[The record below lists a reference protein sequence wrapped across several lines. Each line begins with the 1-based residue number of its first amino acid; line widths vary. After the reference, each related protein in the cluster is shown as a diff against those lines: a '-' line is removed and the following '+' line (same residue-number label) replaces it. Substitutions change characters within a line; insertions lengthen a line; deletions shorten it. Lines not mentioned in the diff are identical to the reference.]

1 MNRQKDVAIV
11 SYGETRI
18 EPKTGRSAYDLG
30 AEVFEQILQK
40 TGLEPKDIDGL
51 VVGETMSETNN
62 PFYSVYMSEMLG
74 LTPRWNQ
81 VTGLGGCSAVA
92 NVARAASAIREGY
105 CETVLVLAA
114 DAQSSM
120 KNGAAEQGAHRY
132 EFQYPTGLKGP
143 VGAFGLIM
151 RRYRHLYKLKDEALA
166 KLAVTQRNHA
176 LLNHNAC
183 EKLRKPITEQ
193 DYLNSKYVSEPLRM
207 LDSVMVCDGANGVLM
222 TSAKNAKRLGVKQSI
237 YPIAYS
243 EISGYKSTD
252 FTAEIIDTGFS
263 VVGPEALRKAG
274 MTTKDI
280 RMLQAYDDFLIA
292 LMLVMEQVGFCG
304 PGEASDYILANDFSF
319 KGTLPLNTGGGQIS
333 AGQAGLAGG
342 GTNLVEAVR
351 QMFGEGGARQIPN
364 PSNAMVTGIG
374 MIPYGRNWGVSNVLI
389 LEQ

>member
-1 MNRQKDVAIV
+1 MSKNKDIAIV
-11 SYGETRI
+11 SYGETKIALR
-18 EPKTGRSAYDLG
+18 TGRSAYDL
-30 AEVFEQILQK
+30 ASEVFEQILEK

-51 VVGETMSETNN
+51 AVSETMSETHN
-62 PFYSVYMSEMLG
+62 PFYSVYVAEMLG
-74 LTPRWNQ
+74 ITPRWNQ
-81 VTGLGGCSAVA
+81 VTGLGGCSTIA
-92 NVARAASAIREGY
+92 NVARAASAIRDGY
-105 CETVLVLAA
+105 CETVLVIAA

-120 KNGAAEQGAHRY
+120 QTPVEQGAQRF

-143 VGAFGLIM
+143 VGAFGLM
-151 RRYRHLYKLKDEALA
+151 TQRYRHLYQLKDEALA

-176 LLNHNAC
+176 LLNDNAC

-207 LDSVMVCDGANGVLM
+207 LDSVMVCDGANGVLV
-222 TSAKNAKRLGVKQSI
+222 TSTENAKRLGLKKKIHPV
-237 YPIAYS
+237 AYS
-243 EISGYKSTD
+243 EISSYKSTE

-263 VVGPEALRKAG
+263 VVGPDALRKAG
-274 MTTKDI
+274 MSVKDV

-304 PGEASDYILANDFSF
+304 PGEASDFILSNDFSF
-319 KGTLPLNTGGGQIS
+319 NGNLPLNTGGGQIS

-342 GTNLVEAVR
+342 GTNFVEAVR
-351 QMFGEGGARQIPN
+351 QMFEEGGTRQIPN
-364 PSNAMVTGIG
+364 PVNAMVTGIG

>member
-1 MNRQKDVAIV
+1 MNKKRDVAIV
-11 SYGETRI
+11 AYGETKI
-18 EPKTGRSAYDLG
+18 EFRGGKSAYDL
-30 AEVFEQILQK
+30 ASEVFAQILEK
-40 TGLEPKDIDGL
+40 TGLVPGDIDGL
-51 VVGETMSETNN
+51 AVSETMSETHN
-62 PFYSVYMSEMLG
+62 PFYSVYMAEMLG
-74 LTPRWNQ
+74 ITPRWNQ
-81 VTGLGGCSAVA
+81 VTGLGGCSAIA

-120 KNGAAEQGAHRY
+120 RGTAEQGAQRH

-143 VGAFGLIM
+143 VGVFGLM
-151 RRYRHLYKLKDEALA
+151 TQRYRHLYDLKDEALA

-176 LLNHNAC
+176 LLNENAC
-183 EKLRKPITEQ
+183 EKLRKPITEA
-193 DYLNSKYVSEPLRM
+193 DYLTSKYVSDPLRM
-207 LDSVMVCDGANGVLM
+207 LDSVMVCDGANGVLV
-222 TSAKNAKRLGVKQSI
+222 TSAKNAKRLNLKKAI
-237 YPIAYS
+237 YPTAYS
-243 EISGYKSTD
+243 EITSYKSFD

-274 MTTKDI
+274 MGVKDV

-304 PGEASDYILANDFSF
+304 PGEASEYILSHDFSF
-319 KGTLPLNTGGGQIS
+319 AGDLPLNTGGGQIS

-342 GTNLVEAVR
+342 GTNFVEAVR
-351 QMFGEGGARQIPN
+351 QMFEEGGARQIPN
-364 PSNAMVTGIG
+364 PVNAMVTGIG

>member
-1 MNRQKDVAIV
+1 MNKRKDIAIV
-11 SYGETRI
+11 AYGETRI
-18 EPKTGRSAYDLG
+18 ELKSGRSAYDLA
-30 AEVFEQILQK
+30 AEVFEQILVK

-51 VVGETMSETNN
+51 AVGETMSETNN

-92 NVARAASAIREGY
+92 NVARAASAIRDGY

-120 KNGAAEQGAHRY
+120 KGGTAEQGAQRY

-143 VGAFGLIM
+143 VGAFGLLTQ
-151 RRYRHLYKLKDEALA
+151 RYRHLYKLKDEALA
-166 KLAVTQRNHA
+166 RLAVTQRNHA
-176 LLNHNAC
+176 LLNDNAC

-207 LDSVMVCDGANGVLM
+207 LDSVMVCDGANGLLV
-222 TSAKNAKRLGVKQSI
+222 TSAENAKRLGMKQAI

-243 EISGYKSTD
+243 EITGYKTTD
-252 FTAEIIDTGFS
+252 FTAEIIDTGFK

-274 MTTKDI
+274 MTVKDV

-304 PGEASDYILANDFSF
+304 PGEASDFILANDFSF

-351 QMFGEGGARQIPN
+351 QMFGEGGARQVPD
-364 PSNAMVTGIG
+364 PRNAMVTGIG